1 MKRRGF
7 WRGDAAAVAAVLLA
21 AALSLFLLPERKTAG
36 GTAVVS
42 VNGVAVQTIE
52 LSGQARDI
60 ELSGLPYPMTLHVEN
75 GSIRVLES
83 LCPGKDCV
91 RQGAVSLD
99 GESIVCLPN
108 RVIISV
114 RSDSSSGLD
123 GVAG

>member
-7 WRGDAAAVAAVLLA
+7 WRGDAIAVAAVLLA
-21 AALSLFLLPERKTAG
+21 AVLSLFLLPERKTAG

-42 VNGVAVQTIE
+42 VNGVTVQTIE

-75 GSIRVLES
+75 GTIRVLES
-83 LCPGKDCV
+83 GCPGKDCV
-91 RQGAVSLD
+91 RQGTISLD
-99 GESIVCLPN
+99 GESIVCLPS